1 MNHWD
6 WLQICGMF
14 WTSPTLL
21 YCYLFPVCSEQNPFY
36 CSKSKTRQKTLN
48 PYMQLITLRS
58 VFPFVCIL
66 LNEKT
71 RFNFCNIAIKNFTD
85 GSYRINILQVQRR
98 TLKRKYVPVALVTA
112 LFIWVLHA
120 GDLRINLICWEGRQ
134 KRSTQIKLP
143 CFCFFALLVCPVV
156 NTC

>member
-1 MNHWD
+1 
-6 WLQICGMF
+6 
-14 WTSPTLL
+14 
-21 YCYLFPVCSEQNPFY
+21 
-36 CSKSKTRQKTLN
+36 
-48 PYMQLITLRS
+48 MQLITLRS

-112 LFIWVLHA
+112 LFI
-120 GDLRINLICWEGRQ
+120 
-134 KRSTQIKLP
+134 
-143 CFCFFALLVCPVV
+143 
-156 NTC
+156 